1 MAKDGNNYS
10 AHSYQSKAYGNNQF
24 RLDTSP
30 HPHIDRRTDHG
41 TCGVKC
47 KKETKLSF
55 CKAKPIDIDIGS
67 RGQKS
72 HESNRSQ
79 GEDQQQG

>member
-1 MAKDGNNYS
+1 MAKEGNSYS
-10 AHSYQSKAYGNNQF
+10 AQSYQTKAYGNNQF
-24 RLDTSP
+24 RLDTSS

-41 TCGVKC
+41 TGGVKC

-55 CKAKPIDIDIGS
+55 CKAEPIDIDIGR

-79 GEDQQQG
+79 GENQQQG